1 MKAKININTRFDSF
15 QKYSLYQSLDR
26 ESRNEIK
33 DIGIEY
39 KLTFQEL
46 KQLTDMAVDF
56 KMWEEPGIGIQ
67 WKLYSKSLN
76 QSNKIFNKTVLKSIK
91 NNWKT
96 LKEDE
101 TKYETKSK
109 RNYKSTVRKIK
120 EINGENEVFG
130 MCPVASEK
138 TVCCNLRTI
147 DVAQGCGLGC
157 SYCSIQ
163 TFYEDGAIAV
173 EKNLEDKLASIKLDP
188 NKNYH
193 IGSGQSSDSLALGNK
208 NGILDAQLD
217 FASNN
222 PNIILEFKTKSKNI
236 NHFLNVK
243 MPKNIFVSWSLNP
256 QLFIDN
262 EEARTASLIQR
273 LESARR
279 LSDKGILVGFHFHP
293 LVHYEGW
300 EKDYKKLINN
310 LMDMFSPNEI
320 ALISFGTLTF
330 IKPAI
335 KSLRQVGTKSKILQ
349 IPFAEAAGKMSYPME
364 TKKKIF
370 SKVWDSFTPWHD
382 KVFFYFCMEDKEL
395 WNHVFGKC
403 YESNDDFET
412 DLFDSVKRKLE
423 LNDPNEISKAI

>member
-1 MKAKININTRFDSF
+1 MKAKININSRFDSF
-15 QKYSLYQSLDR
+15 QKYSLYQSLDS

-56 KMWEEPGIGIQ
+56 QMWEEPGIGIQ
-67 WKLYSKSLN
+67 WSQYSRSLN
-76 QSNKIFNKTVLKSIK
+76 QSNKMFNKTVLKSIK
-91 NNWKT
+91 NNWQS
-96 LKEDE
+96 LKENE
-101 TKYETKSK
+101 TKYEMKSK
-109 RNYKSTVRKIK
+109 RNYRSDVRKLK
-120 EINGENEVFG
+120 EINGDNEVFG

-163 TFYEDGAIAV
+163 TFYENGSIAV
-173 EKNLEDKLASIKLDP
+173 EKNLKDKLAAIELDP

-208 NGILDAQLD
+208 NGILDAQLE

>member
-91 NNWKT
+91 NHWQT

-147 DVAQGCGLGC
+147 DAAQGCGLGC

-163 TFYEDGAIAV
+163 TCLLYT
-173 EKNLEDKLASIKLDP
+173 
-188 NKNYH
+188 
-193 IGSGQSSDSLALGNK
+193 SD
-208 NGILDAQLD
+208 
-217 FASNN
+217 
-222 PNIILEFKTKSKNI
+222 
-236 NHFLNVK
+236 
-243 MPKNIFVSWSLNP
+243 
-256 QLFIDN
+256 
-262 EEARTASLIQR
+262 
-273 LESARR
+273 
-279 LSDKGILVGFHFHP
+279 
-293 LVHYEGW
+293 
-300 EKDYKKLINN
+300 
-310 LMDMFSPNEI
+310 
-320 ALISFGTLTF
+320 
-330 IKPAI
+330 
-335 KSLRQVGTKSKILQ
+335 
-349 IPFAEAAGKMSYPME
+349 AADE
-364 TKKKIF
+364 
-370 SKVWDSFTPWHD
+370 
-382 KVFFYFCMEDKEL
+382 
-395 WNHVFGKC
+395 
-403 YESNDDFET
+403 
-412 DLFDSVKRKLE
+412 
-423 LNDPNEISKAI
+423 